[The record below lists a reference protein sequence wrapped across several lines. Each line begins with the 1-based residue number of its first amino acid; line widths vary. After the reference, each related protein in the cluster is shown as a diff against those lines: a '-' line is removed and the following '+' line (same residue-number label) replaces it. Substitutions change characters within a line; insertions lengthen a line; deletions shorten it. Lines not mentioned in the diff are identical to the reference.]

1 MASLTKSNQRD
12 VAAARNIRDM
22 MPDAMSDGIYARS
35 LSGIHRASSLGQQR
49 AIELVIA
56 DDDTGHLFTRHQS
69 GALIEAGAA

>member
-1 MASLTKSNQRD
+1 MATLSKANARE
-12 VAAARNIRDM
+12 VVKARNIRDQ
-22 MPDAMSDGIYARS
+22 MPDAMSDGIYARI

-56 DDDTGHLFTRHQS
+56 DDNTAHLFTRHAS